1 MYDAEDDPD
10 RLYYSRGLGRLDS
23 DEDSEDEGSDGL
35 GEGDLGFDD
44 GDVRPLLPFIHFLRL
59 ANPYYAV

>member
-23 DEDSEDEGSDGL
+23 DESSADEDSDGL
-35 GEGDLGFDD
+35 GEGDLGWVLSE
-44 GDVRPLLPFIHFLRL
+44 VRQPLRCCIQTS
-59 ANPYYAV
+59 